1 MLRAL
6 GAPPTARLAR
16 RIYAL
21 TPQFFSTLS
30 SSFTPT
36 RSHPTVRA
44 QELCERRGG
53 SPGLPAPYAEWTRIS
68 RIHTHTHLHAYILNN
83 LHGISIGPACIR
95 VSRYQ
100 TISDS
105 HPRWPREQRT
115 CPVRFVPHSPS
126 LPLNPKWIESFFHAS
141 FDFSCELKRG
151 IVSHA
156 KPVMGRKG
164 GGGGGGGIDEGEGS
178 GNEG

>member
-1 MLRAL
+1 MHWVRHQLH
-6 GAPPTARLAR
+6 GSQEES
-16 RIYAL
+16 
-21 TPQFFSTLS
+21 TPWHLS
-30 SSFTPT
+30 SFLHSLHPSPRQDLIQLSEL
-36 RSHPTVRA
+36 RSCVNVEVA
-44 QELCERRGG
+44 VLG
-53 SPGLPAPYAEWTRIS
+53 SPPHMPSEPAFRE
-68 RIHTHTHLHAYILNN
+68 HTHTHLHAYILNN